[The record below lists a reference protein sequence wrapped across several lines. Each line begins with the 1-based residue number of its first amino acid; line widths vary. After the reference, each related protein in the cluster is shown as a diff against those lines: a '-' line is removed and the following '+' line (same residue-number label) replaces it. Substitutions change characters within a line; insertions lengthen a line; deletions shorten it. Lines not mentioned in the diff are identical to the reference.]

1 MAKKAKRPFKT
12 DSANQFYEKVIQ
24 DYELEDHHR
33 ELLRQA
39 ACCLDRIE
47 QARAQIDKDG
57 LYLPDRY
64 GGTKPHP
71 AAKDE
76 RDHRLLFS
84 KLLRELNLDSDSVS
98 ETRPPRINY

>member
-12 DSANQFYEKVIQ
+12 DSANQFFEKVIQ

-84 KLLRELNLDSDSVS
+84 KLLRELCLDSDSTNES
-98 ETRPPRINY
+98 RPPRMTY

>member
-1 MAKKAKRPFKT
+1 MVKKLTKLFKT
-12 DSANQFYEKVIQ
+12 DVANRFFESTVENF
-24 DYELEDHHR
+24 ELEDHHL

-39 ACCLDRIE
+39 AYSLDRIE

-57 LYLPDRY
+57 LYIPDRY
-64 GGTKPHP
+64 GGRKPHP

-84 KLLRELNLDSDSVS
+84 KLLRELNLDSESVNES
-98 ETRPPRINY
+98 RPPRMTY

>member
-1 MAKKAKRPFKT
+1 MAKKISKPFKT
-12 DSANQFYEKVIQ
+12 EPANKFYHSTIENF
-24 DYELEDHHR
+24 ELEDHHL

-47 QARAQIDKDG
+47 QARQQIDKDG
-57 LYLPDRY
+57 LYIPDRY
-64 GGTKPHP
+64 GGKKPHP

-84 KLLRELNLDSDSVS
+84 KLLRELNLDSDSADES
-98 ETRPPRINY
+98 RPPRMNY